1 MVEKART
8 ADVSSIKT
16 ELDQALSTL
25 DIALLEA
32 GRSVATVREQVAH
45 VMKIAERSREMEAAM
60 ARAREQL
67 AVSFENGGASPPL
80 RAVPSIG
87 PTDEIQAPVM
97 EPAAT
102 PDQDSGDAEPA
113 TARGPEPKE
122 AKEAKKGNTFPAP
135 VPNAET
141 SRCLRLA
148 VSSKSGNLDLKEVD
162 SSVNENPAVIDVALL
177 DYDGRQATLKLWINE
192 TADPK
197 GVRDALL
204 SSLRNHL
211 GKKDTELSIE
221 LEEDSSA

>member
-1 MVEKART
+1 MVEKAHT

-25 DIALLEA
+25 DLALLEA
-32 GRSVATVREQVAH
+32 GRSVATVREHVAH
-45 VMKIAERSREMEAAM
+45 VVKLAERSREMEAAM

-67 AVSFENGGASPPL
+67 AVSFENGGATPPL
-80 RAVPSIG
+80 RAVPSLG
-87 PTDEIQAPVM
+87 PVEKIEAPAM
-97 EPAAT
+97 EPDVQLERDFGEANAAAVEKPEET
-102 PDQDSGDAEPA
+102 VPLPA
-113 TARGPEPKE
+113 R
-122 AKEAKKGNTFPAP
+122 
-135 VPNAET
+135 VPSAET
-141 SRCLRLA
+141 SHCLRLA

-162 SSVNENPAVIDVALL
+162 NSVSENPAVIDVALL
-177 DYDGRQATLKLWINE
+177 DYDGRQATLKLWINKA
-192 TADPK
+192 ADPD

>member
-1 MVEKART
+1 MVEKAHT

-45 VMKIAERSREMEAAM
+45 VVKLAERSREMEAAM

-67 AVSFENGGASPPL
+67 AMSFENGGASPPL
-80 RAVPSIG
+80 RAVPSLG
-87 PTDEIQAPVM
+87 PSEEIEAPVM
-97 EPAAT
+97 EPDAQLDRDSRE
-102 PDQDSGDAEPA
+102 PDTGGVE
-113 TARGPEPKE
+113 EPKPE
-122 AKEAKKGNTFPAP
+122 KTAAIPAP
-135 VPNAET
+135 VPSAET

-192 TADPK
+192 ASDPD

-211 GKKDTELSIE
+211 GKKDTVLSIE

>member
-1 MVEKART
+1 MVEKVHT

-25 DIALLEA
+25 DLALLEA
-32 GRSVATVREQVAH
+32 GRSVATVREQVAQ
-45 VMKIAERSREMEAAM
+45 VVELAERSREMEAAM
-60 ARAREQL
+60 SRAREQL

-80 RAVPSIG
+80 RAVPSLG
-87 PTDEIQAPVM
+87 PLEEIEAPVM
-97 EPAAT
+97 EPDAHSSR
-102 PDQDSGDAEPA
+102 DSGKANESAAEQPELKE
-113 TARGPEPKE
+113 TAPI
-122 AKEAKKGNTFPAP
+122 PAP
-135 VPNAET
+135 SPSAKT

-162 SSVNENPAVIDVALL
+162 NSVNENPAVIDVALL
-177 DYDGRQATLKLWINE
+177 DYDGRQATLKLWVNE
-192 TADPK
+192 AADPD

-211 GKKDTELSIE
+211 GKKDIELSIE